1 LETVANGEGMMDVVA
16 KIKNISA
23 DFTGDFAFLNDWEFW
38 VDGMPLASLGLVAD
52 GQKTPLLSWSSSL

>member
-1 LETVANGEGMMDVVA
+1 MMDTVA

-38 VDGMPLASLGLVAD
+38 VDGTHTHHTAFEDFVAD
-52 GQKTPLLSWSSSL
+52 SLKTPRPSWSSSR